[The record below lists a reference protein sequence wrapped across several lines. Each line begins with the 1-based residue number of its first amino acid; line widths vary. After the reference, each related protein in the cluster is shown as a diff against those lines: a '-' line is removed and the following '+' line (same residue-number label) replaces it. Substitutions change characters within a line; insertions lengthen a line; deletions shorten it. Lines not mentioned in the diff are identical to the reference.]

1 MPLNTLS
8 IKKVSQ
14 SGACIKDLTK
24 TNSLKGCLCEILPGI
39 SELNTVWRKM
49 RTFDAIIP
57 YLKKSYAQITGG
69 IIMLIMVDVVQ
80 LAMPKVMQYAIDH
93 IQARTID
100 NHGLVLVG
108 LIIFGLAIA
117 VMILRYFWRVL
128 IIGNSH
134 KIDRYL
140 RQDYYDHLL
149 TLSQNFFNR
158 SKTGDLMA
166 YATNDL
172 NAVRMLFGMG
182 LIAAMDIILMT
193 VASFSFMITINW
205 RLTLLAIIPMPF
217 LTLTIRHFG
226 RKMHKRFG
234 AVQAS
239 FATLS
244 GRVQESIS
252 GIRIVK
258 AFNQEHAEL
267 NKMDGVSQ
275 DFVRQN
281 IALAKISGIFHP
293 FMGFIVSISMIITLY
308 FGGRAA
314 IRGDISIGG
323 FIAFFQYLGMLV
335 WPMIA
340 IGMIV
345 DMYQRGTAS
354 LKRLNSIFEQKP
366 EIDDSEADPSIKQ
379 LYGAIKI
386 HELNF
391 RYAHELPEIFI
402 GISAAIE
409 QGKTLAVVGPTG
421 CGKTTLIELLVRI
434 YDPPK
439 GSIFLDDTEIH
450 RIPLKVLRRDMV
462 LVPQDIFLFSD
473 SIANNIR
480 LGNPET
486 SLDKVF
492 DAARA
497 AMVYDEIIEFDNG
510 FDTMVGERGI
520 TLSGG
525 QKQRVAIARALLTN
539 PQILILDDAL
549 SAVDTKT
556 ERHILER
563 LIELRKG
570 KTTIIIAHRI
580 SSIQHADKIIV
591 LGEGQIVERGSH
603 DTLLKLGGLYNDL
616 YEKQRIKARLEG
628 EEL

>member
-1 MPLNTLS
+1 L
-8 IKKVSQ
+8 
-14 SGACIKDLTK
+14 
-24 TNSLKGCLCEILPGI
+24 
-39 SELNTVWRKM
+39 
-49 RTFDAIIP
+49 RTFDAILP
-57 YLKKSYAQITGG
+57 YLKKSYKQIIGG
-69 IIMLIMVDVVQ
+69 IIMLILVDVVQ
-80 LAMPKVMQYAIDH
+80 LAMPKVLQYAIDH
-93 IQARTID
+93 LQARTID
-100 NHGLVLVG
+100 NQGLVYVG
-108 LIIFGLAIA
+108 LIIFGLAVA
-117 VMILRYFWRVL
+117 VMVLRYFWRIL

-134 KIDRYL
+134 RIDRYL

-182 LIAAMDIILMT
+182 LIAAMDIVLMT
-193 VASFSFMITINW
+193 VASFSFMVSINW

-226 RKMHKRFG
+226 KKMHKRFG
-234 AVQAS
+234 AVQES

-258 AFNQEHAEL
+258 AFSQEQTEL
-267 NKMDGVSQ
+267 DKLDEVSL

-281 IALAKISGIFHP
+281 IALAKIAGVFHP
-293 FMGFIVSISMIITLY
+293 FMGFVISISMIITLY
-308 FGGRAA
+308 FGGRSA
-314 IRGDISIGG
+314 IRGEISIGG

-340 IGMIV
+340 IGWIV

-354 LKRLNSIFEQKP
+354 LKRLNTIFEQKP
-366 EIDDSEADPSIKQ
+366 EIDDSQADASIKS
-379 LYGAIKI
+379 LAGAITIKDLSFSYG
-386 HELNF
+386 EN
-391 RYAHELPEIFI
+391 LPPVFK
-402 GISAAIE
+402 GISARIDA
-409 QGKTLAVVGPTG
+409 GKTLAIVGPTG
-421 CGKTTLIELLVRI
+421 CGKTSLIELLVRI
-434 YDPPK
+434 YNPPQD
-439 GSIFLDDTEIH
+439 SIYIDEHDVH
-450 RIPLKVLRRDMV
+450 SIPLQILRRDMV

-473 SIANNIR
+473 TIANNIR

-486 SLDKVF
+486 SLEAVHEAAKV
-492 DAARA
+492 AQ
-497 AMVYDEIIEFDNG
+497 VYDEIMDFDNK

-556 ERHILER
+556 ERFILER
-563 LIELRKG
+563 LIDLRKG
-570 KTTIIIAHRI
+570 KTTLIIAHRI

-591 LGEGQIVERGSH
+591 LGDGLIAERGNH
-603 DTLLKLGGLYNDL
+603 AALLAMGGLYRDL
-616 YEKQRIKARLEG
+616 YEKQRIRARLEG

>member
-1 MPLNTLS
+1 
-8 IKKVSQ
+8 
-14 SGACIKDLTK
+14 
-24 TNSLKGCLCEILPGI
+24 
-39 SELNTVWRKM
+39 
-49 RTFDAIIP
+49 
-57 YLKKSYAQITGG
+57 
-69 IIMLIMVDVVQ
+69 MLILVDVVQ
-80 LAMPKVMQYAIDH
+80 LAMPKVLQYAIDH
-93 IQARTID
+93 LQARTID
-100 NHGLVLVG
+100 NQGLVYVG
-108 LIIFGLAIA
+108 LIIFGLAVA
-117 VMILRYFWRVL
+117 VMVLRYFWRIL

-134 KIDRYL
+134 RIDRYL

-182 LIAAMDIILMT
+182 LIAAMDIVLMT
-193 VASFSFMITINW
+193 VASFSFMVSINW

-226 RKMHKRFG
+226 KKMHKRFG
-234 AVQAS
+234 AVQES

-258 AFNQEHAEL
+258 AFSQEQTEL
-267 NKMDGVSQ
+267 DKLDEVSL

-281 IALAKISGIFHP
+281 IALAKIAGVFHP
-293 FMGFIVSISMIITLY
+293 FMGFVISISMIITLY
-308 FGGRAA
+308 FGGRSA
-314 IRGDISIGG
+314 IRGEISIGG

-340 IGMIV
+340 IGWIV

-354 LKRLNSIFEQKP
+354 LKRLNTIFEQKP
-366 EIDDSEADPSIKQ
+366 EIDDSQADASIKS
-379 LYGAIKI
+379 LAGAITIKDLSFSYG
-386 HELNF
+386 EN
-391 RYAHELPEIFI
+391 LPPVFK
-402 GISAAIE
+402 GISARIDA
-409 QGKTLAVVGPTG
+409 GKTLAIVGPTG
-421 CGKTTLIELLVRI
+421 CGKTSLIELLVRI
-434 YDPPK
+434 YNPPQD
-439 GSIFLDDTEIH
+439 SIYIDEHDVH
-450 RIPLKVLRRDMV
+450 SIPLQILRRDMV

-473 SIANNIR
+473 TIANNIR

-486 SLDKVF
+486 SLEAVHEAAKV
-492 DAARA
+492 AQ
-497 AMVYDEIIEFDNG
+497 VYDEIMDFDNK

-556 ERHILER
+556 ERFILER
-563 LIELRKG
+563 LIDLRKG
-570 KTTIIIAHRI
+570 KTTLIIAHRI

-591 LGEGQIVERGSH
+591 LGDGLIAERGNH
-603 DTLLKLGGLYNDL
+603 AALLAMGGLYRDL
-616 YEKQRIKARLEG
+616 YEKQRIRARLEG

>member
-1 MPLNTLS
+1 
-8 IKKVSQ
+8 
-14 SGACIKDLTK
+14 
-24 TNSLKGCLCEILPGI
+24 
-39 SELNTVWRKM
+39 M

-57 YLKKSYAQITGG
+57 YLKKSYAQIAGG
-69 IIMLIMVDVVQ
+69 IVMLILVDVVQ

-100 NHGLVLVG
+100 QRGLVWVG

-117 VMILRYFWRVL
+117 VMVLRYFWRIL

-134 KIDRYL
+134 RIEKGL
-140 RQDYYDHLL
+140 RQDFYNHLL
-149 TLSQNFFNR
+149 QLSQNFFNR

-226 RKMHKRFG
+226 RMMHKRFSK
-234 AVQAS
+234 VQES
-239 FATLS
+239 FATMS
-244 GRVQESIS
+244 GSVQESIS

-258 AFNQEHAEL
+258 AFGQEKAEL
-267 NKMDGVSQ
+267 EKMDAVAK
-275 DFVRQN
+275 DYVDQN
-281 IALAKISGIFHP
+281 MGLAKISGRFHP
-293 FMGFIVSISMIITLY
+293 LMGYIISISMIITLF
-308 FGGRAA
+308 FGGRAS
-314 IRGDISIGG
+314 IRGEISIGG

-354 LKRLNSIFEQKP
+354 LKRLNDIFEQVP
-366 EIDDSEADPSIKQ
+366 EISDAKANPGIIALQ
-379 LYGAIKI
+379 GNI
-386 HELNF
+386 ELRNLRF
-391 RYAHELPEIFI
+391 RYPHNGHEDGGQSEMPLIFKDI
-402 GISAAIE
+402 TAAIDA
-409 QGKTLAVVGPTG
+409 GKTLAIVGPTG

-434 YDPPK
+434 YDPPQD
-439 GSIFLDDTEIH
+439 SIFLDGHELHT
-450 RIPLKVLRRDMV
+450 IPLQVLRRDMV

-473 SIANNIR
+473 TIANNIR

-486 SLDKVF
+486 SLEAVYESARIAQVF
-492 DAARA
+492 N
-497 AMVYDEIIEFDNG
+497 EIMEFDHQ

-525 QKQRVAIARALLTN
+525 QKQRVAIARALLTD
-539 PQILILDDAL
+539 PRILILDDAL

-556 ERHILER
+556 ERFILER
-563 LIELRKG
+563 LIEVRQG

-591 LGEGQIVERGSH
+591 LGDGIIAERGNH
-603 DTLLKLGGLYNDL
+603 QQLLEKGGLYYDL
-616 YEKQRIKARLEG
+616 YEKQRIRARLED
-628 EEL
+628 EEVEA